1 MNKPSKKNFTR
12 RRKKVGDLYEIETA
26 KGLAYFQYN
35 LENHEWSSLIRVLQG
50 FYKSRPSQGCLAEL
64 VKKSHRFQQFLALNK
79 AIREKEV
86 SFIETFP
93 VPEFAQK
100 LPIFK
105 GSNHHKTPPEDKIW
119 YLWNG
124 EKTWCAGK
132 LSFEEQKKYPL
143 RGLCDATALKH
154 FIETGMSLRDKLC

>member
-79 AIREKEV
+79 AIREKYEGLV
-86 SFIETFP
+86 FVNF
-93 VPEFAQK
+93 VPTSENLAAW
-100 LPIFK
+100 LFK
-105 GSNHHKTPPEDKIW
+105 II
-119 YLWNG
+119 
-124 EKTWCAGK
+124 
-132 LSFEEQKKYPL
+132 QKKLESLPEVTL
-143 RGLCDATALKH
+143 DA
-154 FIETGMSLRDKLC
+154 IELWETPKSHCRVEA